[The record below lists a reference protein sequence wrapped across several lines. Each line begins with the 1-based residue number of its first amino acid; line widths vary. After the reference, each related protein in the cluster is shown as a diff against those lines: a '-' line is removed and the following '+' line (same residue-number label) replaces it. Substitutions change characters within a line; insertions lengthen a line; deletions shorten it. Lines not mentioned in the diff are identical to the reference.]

1 MNSLFWKGI
10 MAFLIVIIV
19 AVGTVAV
26 LTGRLTE
33 AAFRRYEL
41 SRSDMWDQTMT
52 GLAGYYEQQGS
63 WAGLQDVLE
72 SLSERRQHMGEW
84 RNNPTGGPP
93 PRMIDFRI
101 ANTQGK
107 IVADTKGLP
116 QGIIPR
122 PALENSIPI
131 EVDGETVGYLVPA
144 LVNPP
149 NWPMDAAQMA
159 FLDRIR
165 HTLFIATLAALGV
178 ALVIGGLLFRS
189 ITAPL
194 RKLTAAT
201 ETIAQGDLSAR
212 APVRGQ
218 DEVAQL
224 AEAFNQMAESLDR
237 MERARRNQTTDIAHE
252 LRTPLTVIQGT
263 LEAMLDGVYS
273 PDQENLQAAL
283 AQTRTLS
290 RLVEDL
296 RLLALADAG
305 RLELYKTHLDPNAF
319 LPEIVEAHRP
329 EAQKQDIDLS
339 LEMPDVKLPQLLT
352 DRDRL
357 AQVIGN
363 LLSNAFRHVPPDGHV
378 TVRAEERERDVL
390 ITVIDDGPGV
400 PQDDLPH
407 IFKRFWRADP
417 ARQRKTGGSGL
428 GLSIAQHIVEAH
440 GGVIWADD
448 TPGGG
453 LTVAFTLPVQT

>member
-1 MNSLFWKGI
+1 
-10 MAFLIVIIV
+10 MAFLVVIIV

-33 AAFRRYEL
+33 AAFRRYEI
-41 SRSDMWDQTMT
+41 SRSDIWDQTT
-52 GLAGYYEQQGS
+52 TKLAGYYEQQGS
-63 WAGLQDVLE
+63 WAGLQGVLE

-84 RNNPTGGPP
+84 RNNNPTGGPP

-101 ANTQGK
+101 TDTRGQV
-107 IVADTKGLP
+107 IADTNGPPRGFVP
-116 QGIIPR
+116 QA
-122 PALENSIPI
+122 ALDNGIPI
-131 EVDGETVGYLVPA
+131 EVNGETVGYLVPA
-144 LVNPP
+144 LANPP

-159 FLDRIR
+159 FLNRIR

-237 MERARRNQTTDIAHE
+237 MERARRNQTADIAHE

-273 PDQENLQAAL
+273 TDQENLQAAL
-283 AQTRTLS
+283 AQTRTIS

-305 RLELYKTHLDPNAF
+305 RLELHKTHLDPNTF

-329 EAQKQDIDLS
+329 EAQKQDIELS
-339 LEMPDVKLPQLLT
+339 LEMPNVKLPQILA

-363 LLSNAFRHVPPDGHV
+363 LLSNAFRYVPPEGHI
-378 TVRAEERERDVL
+378 TVRAAERERDIL
-390 ITVIDDGPGV
+390 IAVIDDGPGV
-400 PQDDLPH
+400 PHDDLPH

-428 GLSIAQHIVEAH
+428 GLSIARHIVEAH
-440 GGVIWADD
+440 KGDIWADD

-453 LTVAFTLPVQT
+453 LSVAFSLPIQA